1 MLNIF
6 EFDSYKEF
14 LRSWLQE
21 QPNAGHGLR
30 SRMAEAIGT
39 QTGFITQVLTGSA
52 HFSPE
57 QVFGLAELF
66 GQSPV
71 EIQFLQ
77 LLLSYERAG
86 TVSYRKHLAAQIE
99 KVRTERNDLRK
110 RLKVESFP
118 SEIDQGMYFSSW
130 LYACVH
136 VMATC
141 ERFQNSRAAMAEALH
156 LSLAQINEILE
167 FLFRTGLVEE
177 TPNGLR
183 VGNSRVHL
191 GTDSPFLRRHHTNL
205 NLLSLQNIL
214 NQPLDQNL
222 QYSSLV
228 SLSKDDVQ
236 KVREI
241 FLKSIQESKGIVRDS
256 EGDTVFATTI
266 NFFKVA

>member
-39 QTGFITQVLTGSA
+39 QTGFITQVLTGAA

-57 QVFGLAELF
+57 QVFAMADLL
-66 GQSPV
+66 GQSSE

-77 LLLSYERAG
+77 LLLQYERAG
-86 TVSYRKHLAAQIE
+86 TNAYRKHVTVQIE
-99 KVRTERNDLRK
+99 KVRSERNNLLK
-110 RLKVESFP
+110 RLKAESFP
-118 SEIDQGMYFSSW
+118 SDIDQGTYFSSW
-130 LYACVH
+130 IYACVH

-141 ERFQNSRAAMAEALH
+141 ERFQKSRVAIAEALN
-156 LSLAQINEILE
+156 LPISQINEVLE
-167 FLFRTGLVEE
+167 FLLRTGLVEE
-177 TPNGLR
+177 TPEGLQ
-183 VGNSRVHL
+183 VGKARVHL

-228 SLSKDDVQ
+228 SLSEDDVQ
-236 KVREI
+236 KIREI

-256 EGDTVFATTI
+256 EGATVYATTL
-266 NFFKVA
+266 NFFKIT